1 MNKLFFCFSF
11 LFFSLVLT
19 AQPLLF
25 NQQHNDALDFGLS
38 EMEIEE
44 YNKRGYLE
52 VFNEEKHNTKLAKKL
67 FSKKVGKSHKQKGR
81 TENTIYTVVA
91 ESKNKH
97 YRVDYIFLDGNKYDY
112 KQIQKIRKK
121 VRELLDDGVKFESV
135 ARQYS
140 MDHNSTR
147 GGDSGWFK
155 KEKTM
160 DDFYNAISNPK
171 YLANEIFEID
181 LPEKNWYYLVR
192 KNYTPT
198 ALNEI
203 LILVE
208 KESLR

>member
-1 MNKLFFCFSF
+1 MNQFFLLSLLFFN
-11 LFFSLVLT
+11 LV
-19 AQPLLF
+19 AVSQPLLF
-25 NQQHNDALDFGLS
+25 NQQHNEALDFGLS
-38 EMEIEE
+38 EKEIEA
-44 YNKRGYLE
+44 YKSKGYLE
-52 VFNEEKHNTKLAKKL
+52 VFNEKKHNTKLAKKL
-67 FSKKVGKSHKQKGR
+67 FNKKVGKSHTQKGR

-91 ESKNKH
+91 EAKNKH

-112 KQIQKIRKK
+112 EQIQKIRKK
-121 VRELLDDGVKFESV
+121 VKQLLDDGVKFESV

-140 MDHNSTR
+140 MDRNSTR

-155 KEKTM
+155 KEKTTA
-160 DDFYNAISNPK
+160 DFYNAITNPK
-171 YLANEIFEID
+171 YLANETFEID

-198 ALNEI
+198 SLNEI

>member
-1 MNKLFFCFSF
+1 MNQFFLLSLLFFN
-11 LFFSLVLT
+11 LV
-19 AQPLLF
+19 AVSQPLLF
-25 NQQHNDALDFGLS
+25 NQQHNEALDFGLS
-38 EMEIEE
+38 EKEIEA
-44 YNKRGYLE
+44 YKSKGYLE
-52 VFNEEKHNTKLAKKL
+52 VFNEKKHNTKLAKKL
-67 FSKKVGKSHKQKGR
+67 FNKKVGKSHTQKGR

-91 ESKNKH
+91 EAKNKH

-112 KQIQKIRKK
+112 EQIQKIRKK
-121 VRELLDDGVKFESV
+121 VKQLLDDGVKFESV

-140 MDHNSTR
+140 MDRNSTR
-147 GGDSGWFK
+147 GGDSGWFI
-155 KEKTM
+155 KEKTTA
-160 DDFYNAISNPK
+160 DFYNAITNPK

-198 ALNEI
+198 SLNEI